1 MKKVRWVHEP
11 IELFRRTAEKFAT
24 EIERLAPGEFEVEI
38 LTLSEFATQYNEGV
52 AVSRNDFITLIREGK
67 LEMCQVYTSK
77 LAELNSDL
85 RVLDMPYLFSSYV
98 EAGNALA
105 GQVGIDLLKGLFDGE
120 DAVVRGLAYTFAGGY
135 NMIPATKEIDT
146 TDDLVGVSIRCD
158 DNEIAKK
165 TFEAIG
171 ATPVAL
177 EVEQIKQAVTD
188 GTVAAADANYTQF
201 FANEG
206 DDVMKTLNDTRHSM
220 NVAAIVCGKAFW
232 KSLDK
237 SSELRGKVADAALL
251 TAEAEQEWSVDE
263 MFDLEIK
270 CTNEG
275 ITVNRMTTDERT
287 AFMQA
292 TAGLYDTIS
301 LPAGVA
307 DRIRAYGTDAEE

>member
-1 MKKVRWVHEP
+1 M
-11 IELFRRTAEKFAT
+11 
-24 EIERLAPGEFEVEI
+24 
-38 LTLSEFATQYNEGV
+38 
-52 AVSRNDFITLIREGK
+52 
-67 LEMCQVYTSK
+67 
-77 LAELNSDL
+77 
-85 RVLDMPYLFSSYV
+85 
-98 EAGNALA
+98 
-105 GQVGIDLLKGLFDGE
+105 KGLFDGE